1 MRCDLSDLTAVV
13 CGVTAGS
20 PRTRQPLGAVYRD
33 RSGIAV
39 VRVHCWVKPNTAN
52 TQHACPWPLLLPWWY
67 LRHSRWSCGILTH
80 GYKTPLLKKVALML
94 LSLLATSSAVERSF
108 SSLDY
113 GHSKLR
119 NMLPNLKREMLLYMC
134 HNSRSLHK
142 ALIPVIGREMFRYTS
157 KGSLV
162 VSLPHMGEG

>member
-1 MRCDLSDLTAVV
+1 
-13 CGVTAGS
+13 
-20 PRTRQPLGAVYRD
+20 
-33 RSGIAV
+33 
-39 VRVHCWVKPNTAN
+39 
-52 TQHACPWPLLLPWWY
+52 
-67 LRHSRWSCGILTH
+67 
-80 GYKTPLLKKVALML
+80 ML

-134 HNSRSLHK
+134 YNSRSLHK
-142 ALIPVIGREMFRYTS
+142 DLIPVIGREMFRYTS

>member
-1 MRCDLSDLTAVV
+1 MELWNPYS
-13 CGVTAGS
+13 
-20 PRTRQPLGAVYRD
+20 
-33 RSGIAV
+33 
-39 VRVHCWVKPNTAN
+39 RVQDTSAE
-52 TQHACPWPLLLPWWY
+52 
-67 LRHSRWSCGILTH
+67 
-80 GYKTPLLKKVALML
+80 KVALML

-119 NMLPNLKREMLLYMC
+119 NMLPNLKREMLLCMC
-134 HNSRSLHK
+134 YNSRSLHK
-142 ALIPVIGREMFRYTS
+142 DLIPVIGREMFRYTS